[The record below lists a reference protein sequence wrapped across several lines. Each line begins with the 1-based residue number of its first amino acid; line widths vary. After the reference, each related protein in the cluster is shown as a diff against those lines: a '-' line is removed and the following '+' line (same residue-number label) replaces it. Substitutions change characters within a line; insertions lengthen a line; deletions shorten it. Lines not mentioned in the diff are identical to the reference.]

1 MRGVSC
7 GAPPPHEA
15 AARRRRGSYLH
26 LAGKWCQIAPP
37 LSHGPSVTWRNPA
50 CAACPTQGLGTME
63 GCGTRN
69 NDHHHP
75 QEGSSGVMGGWGK
88 SKCPEGQTGTVAKG
102 EGGGRQERK
111 DSSSLAH
118 QGPSCAAGNH
128 LHHGELWAQ
137 SCQLLPF
144 FIRSNLNFQ
153 VKLLSF

>member
-1 MRGVSC
+1 M
-7 GAPPPHEA
+7 E
-15 AARRRRGSYLH
+15 
-26 LAGKWCQIAPP
+26 LAN
-37 LSHGPSVTWRNPA
+37 SRFSVNSSD
-50 CAACPTQGLGTME
+50 
-63 GCGTRN
+63 